1 MDQNNFL
8 LTLNQIISSEQ
19 KNEWFTFREIK
30 KFTLKYKRVDF
41 NNNTLIIYKFKTKD
55 FDYDFY
61 NFIARILLSYSFGF
75 QMEYNSIVNNDNSNI
90 KYIVSKSEFQD
101 IIKDRIHNPTYI
113 LNYYMNPKKT
123 PTNNTFESL
132 FIGKNLIFIQNNGC
146 FLLYIIS

>member
-8 LTLNQIISSEQ
+8 LTLNQIISQVQ
-19 KNEWFTFREIK
+19 KNEWFLFKEIK

-55 FDYDFY
+55 FNYDFHG
-61 NFIARILLSYSFGF
+61 FIARILLSYSFGF
-75 QMEYNSIVNNDNSNI
+75 QTEYNSIINNDNNV

-101 IIKDRIHNPTYI
+101 LIKDRIQNPTYI

-132 FIGKNLIFIQNNGC
+132 FIGENIIFIQNNGC